1 MIRARLTRAFTL
13 IEVLI
18 ATFII
23 ALGVLG
29 LLALFAGAA
38 RQQQTATQVTLAATA
53 ARNAEAII
61 GNNFGKMQNATLA
74 SGEWRP
80 LPIASVQFPYLTVNP
95 NCDPL
100 GPYFLVDSLEP
111 LPLTLY
117 QWTDTLTYLSPF
129 PATAEFIGNPPQSF
143 ARDMRN
149 IGQRRIDPD
158 SVFIQV
164 EVIYEPPLGSGQQRR
179 VETYNYFRLPNEI
192 YQEDSGSL
200 LIFPRDGIPS
210 SISPPRPPTD
220 YIVLDC
226 QFSCTGTQPASIYAM
241 RIDAVTQNVNLYF
254 VNNIMLTSYKW
265 RNDQLVSLGDRLITR
280 FDPTAPEQSRPD
292 VAYSLLF
299 RRIDTASQ
307 MCVFTYQLTPASSSA
322 RFVPPETEQ
331 ILYGTDQYVRPPIRK
346 ADVNL
351 LYDEQAKAYYI
362 TMRTD
367 PEESLW
373 ALAPGQV
380 LLVAERLSPA
390 GPGADAPV
398 KVVRRERR
406 ITGANN
412 VQWRGYLSD
421 SPRTGNN
428 SLLPHSQR
436 INGQSVAISV
446 YGVND
451 VVRSLQDNS
460 EWRLKPLE
468 AFVFQVASN

>member
-1 MIRARLTRAFTL
+1 MIRSRANRAFTL
-13 IEVLI
+13 VEVLI

-61 GNNFGKMQNATLA
+61 GNNFGRLQNANLA

-80 LPIASVQFPYLTVNP
+80 LPIASLQFPYLTVNP

-100 GPYFLVDSLEP
+100 GPYFLVDSLDP
-111 LPLTLY
+111 LPRSLYTWTETLEYLT
-117 QWTDTLTYLSPF
+117 PF
-129 PATAEFIGNPPQSF
+129 PALFEFTGTPPPAF
-143 ARDMRN
+143 ARDLRN

-164 EVIYEPPLGSGQQRR
+164 EVTFDPPLGQGTFRR
-179 VETYNYFRLPNEI
+179 DVYNYFRLPDEI
-192 YQEDSGSL
+192 YTEDSGSL
-200 LIFPRDGIPS
+200 LVFPRDGIPS
-210 SISPPRPPTD
+210 SISPPRPLLD
-220 YIVLDC
+220 YITLDC
-226 QFSCTGTQPASIYAM
+226 QFSCTGTQPARIYGL
-241 RIDAVTQNVNLYF
+241 RIDPVSQNINQYYISRIDL
-254 VNNIMLTSYKW
+254 ISYKW
-265 RNDQLVSLGDRLITR
+265 RNDQLVSLGDRVITR
-280 FDPTAPEQSRPD
+280 FDPTAPDQARPD
-292 VAYSLLF
+292 IAYSLLF
-299 RRIDTASQ
+299 RKIDTASQ
-307 MCVFTYQLTPASSSA
+307 MCVFTYQLTPSSSSA

-331 ILYGTDQYVRPPIRK
+331 ILYGPDRFTRPPVRR

-351 LYDEQAKAYYI
+351 FYDEEAKAYYI

-380 LLVAERLSPA
+380 LLVAQRLTPV

-428 SLLPHSQR
+428 SLLSISQR
-436 INGQSVAISV
+436 ANGQSVAISV
-446 YGVND
+446 FGVND

-468 AFVFQVASN
+468 AFVFQVTGN